1 MSAPPLLWFF
11 LGTAL
16 LLAELLTPALV
27 LLFFGL
33 GAWAAALAALAGLD
47 FSGQLV
53 VFMAV
58 ALLSLAVLR
67 KRLRRVFGGRAKDGD
82 VPHDDE
88 GPAPHPLT
96 GTRGLVSKALQSGF
110 EGEVSAGGSFWRA
123 VSTTPLEK
131 GAPVV
136 VLGAQPG
143 NGLVLCV
150 APAPDNRGTGS
161 ADAGTRQGP
170 GA

>member
-58 ALLSLAVLR
+58 LR

-82 VPHDDE
+82 APHDDE